1 MKDGQYFIQH
11 SHLMI
16 IFHLF
21 SSELFKKAAVFQV
34 HIYTLAIDR
43 QREEKKKHSAHSDEV
58 TLQVS
63 ERTQSIFLACL
74 PVYPVYSVP
83 MPIFTHFVRI
93 FP

>member
-43 QREEKKKHSAHSDEV
+43 QREEKKKA
-58 TLQVS
+58 
-63 ERTQSIFLACL
+63 
-74 PVYPVYSVP
+74 
-83 MPIFTHFVRI
+83 
-93 FP
+93 